1 MASTQ
6 RNQDFA
12 KKISASNAAVNE
24 VKGGP
29 EATTAARSE
38 SALVARGRNEDYQRT
53 HVTDE
58 TTDKIAGTKRT
69 YTEVGLR

>member
-12 KKISASNAAVNE
+12 KKITAWNAVE
-24 VKGGP
+24 GGP
-29 EATTAARSE
+29 EATTAAHSE
-38 SALVARGRNEDYQRT
+38 GALAAGGRNEVSRRT
-53 HVTDE
+53 NVTDG

-69 YTEVGLR
+69 HTQVALR